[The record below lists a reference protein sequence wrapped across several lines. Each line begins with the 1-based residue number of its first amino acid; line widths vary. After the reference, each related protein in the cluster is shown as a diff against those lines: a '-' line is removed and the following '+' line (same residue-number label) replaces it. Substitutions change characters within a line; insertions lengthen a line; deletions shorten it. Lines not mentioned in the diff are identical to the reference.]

1 MVADSNTAIDAV
13 ADAAKAQ
20 ANTAAETT
28 KAVAKA
34 GEERAKTA
42 SDAGKRVAKAATKA
56 RRSSIRKARNSAKAA
71 TRKTTARKTN
81 TRKTTAARAKAQ
93 PARNE
98 RNDQMKFDP
107 SNVFAGFGAF
117 PGAPAFEKLFA
128 QAAERGE
135 DAAKRSRKA
144 AEQLADLYRGNIDAF
159 VEAGRIAAT
168 GAQSIG
174 QDIAAKSR
182 DGIEQA
188 ANGVRALTEAKSPTE
203 LLQLQSEYA
212 RTAFDRFVEDS
223 SALTEK
229 FVKLAGEA
237 FQPISNRASSNVEKL
252 NDIAA

>member
-13 ADAAKAQ
+13 AEAAKAQ
-20 ANTAAETT
+20 SNSAAETT
-28 KAVAKA
+28 KTVAKA
-34 GEERAKTA
+34 GE
-42 SDAGKRVAKAATKA
+42 
-56 RRSSIRKARNSAKAA
+56 NSAKATA
-71 TRKTTARKTN
+71 EAGKRAAKAAPKRRRSSARKVRKSAKTTARKTAA
-81 TRKTTAARAKAQ
+81 KTARTAAKTNNAARAKAK
-93 PARNE
+93 PARTE

-117 PGAPAFEKLFA
+117 PGVPAFEQLFS

-188 ANGVRALTEAKSPTE
+188 ANGVRAITEAKSPTE
-203 LLQLQSEYA
+203 LVQLQSEYA
-212 RTAFDRFVEDS
+212 RSAFDRFVNDS

-237 FQPISNRASSNVEKL
+237 FRPISNRASSNAERF
-252 NDIAA
+252 